1 MADNKI
7 NNEEE
12 KISGKDAAV
21 ELFKLGSPFLL
32 MILIYFIF
40 FS

>member
-12 KISGKDAAV
+12 KISGKDAAI
-21 ELFKLGSPFLL
+21 ELLKLGSPFLL
-32 MILIYFIF
+32 MILIYLVF
-40 FS
+40 FA